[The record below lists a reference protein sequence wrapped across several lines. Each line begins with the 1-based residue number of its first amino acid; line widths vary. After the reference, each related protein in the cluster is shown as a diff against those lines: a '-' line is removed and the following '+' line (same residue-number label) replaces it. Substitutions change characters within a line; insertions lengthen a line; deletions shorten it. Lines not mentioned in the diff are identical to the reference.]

1 MCVETSWLAEM
12 ATDTFSIEAI
22 VRGYHVKQDSW
33 DAAIGEQLPCKRE
46 PGNYKDP
53 FTVAVVITC
62 YCRSCAQESM
72 CSVFLPRIEQFRIH
86 VCLEMSVENHLDL
99 QEVCLV
105 CMC

>member
-53 FTVAVVITC
+53 FTVAVV
-62 YCRSCAQESM
+62 RSPVIVGLVPRKVCAPPSCHASGSFTSM
-72 CSVFLPRIEQFRIH
+72 FALKCQ
-86 VCLEMSVENHLDL
+86 
-99 QEVCLV
+99 
-105 CMC
+105 